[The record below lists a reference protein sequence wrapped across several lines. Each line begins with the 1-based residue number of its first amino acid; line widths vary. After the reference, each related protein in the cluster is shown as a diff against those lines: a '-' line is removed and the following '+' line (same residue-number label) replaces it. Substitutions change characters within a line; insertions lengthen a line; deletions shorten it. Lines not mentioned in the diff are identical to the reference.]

1 MYISL
6 PTTTLLATLLTLTA
20 AAPTAAP
27 KLRIMPLGDSIT
39 EITCWRP
46 LVWDL
51 LVASNLSN
59 SVEFVGSM
67 TNNPQNCVGKTST
80 WDKHHE
86 GHSGYLAVNIA
97 ANNLQ
102 GWLASAKPD
111 VVMFMLGTNDIVQQ
125 GKSTSEI
132 VAAYSKMLGLMRSSN
147 ANMKIIIDLVIP
159 IGIGSYQSQVNA
171 LNKAIPT
178 WVAQQTTKQ
187 SPIVIA
193 DCATGFTTG
202 MLRDGIHPNAA
213 GDAVIAKAVGPVL
226 VDTVRKALNGTS

>member
-27 KLRIMPLGDSIT
+27 KLRISALSPPHTPFSPFPLPLFPFPFSKKTLPLTPLVPLGDSIT

-178 WVAQQTTKQ
+178 ILFEV
-187 SPIVIA
+187 
-193 DCATGFTTG
+193 
-202 MLRDGIHPNAA
+202 
-213 GDAVIAKAVGPVL
+213 
-226 VDTVRKALNGTS
+226 